1 MNSISVA
8 QLTVSRSTTNNDEA
22 LPRLRIPLAEL
33 AEHRQRKSGRKRPDK
48 AAEAETPAAAAAVGA
63 LMRLDAPRSPAGPR
77 SIVRISSS
85 PSLSPGNSV
94 DADLGDPAQGSAPSD
109 EPTKKQSRLTPSR
122 VNGCWQLRAAP
133 LRDPF
138 HLPQKHRWPCLRQ
151 ACVCWRGLSSILQES
166 STSSLSVLEPPSA
179 TYHCHLPLPSIL
191 SDPASFSKPPGT
203 PPGSNPNDVR
213 ASLPGPPFEP
223 GISMEPTRTQF
234 LSCPVPL
241 LFPPHLLVL
250 LLQLFIYRPQC
261 IHRHPSIA
269 SPPPTPRPK

>member
-33 AEHRQRKSGRKRPDK
+33 AEHRQRKSGRKRSDK

-94 DADLGDPAQGSAPSD
+94 DTDLGDPAQGSAPSD

-138 HLPQKHRWPCLRQ
+138 HLPQKTPLAVSQTSVRLLAGPELHSPGVINFFSVRAR
-151 ACVCWRGLSSILQES
+151 ASI
-166 STSSLSVLEPPSA
+166 
-179 TYHCHLPLPSIL
+179 CHLPLPSIL

>member
-33 AEHRQRKSGRKRPDK
+33 AEHRQRKSGRKRSDK

-94 DADLGDPAQGSAPSD
+94 DTDLGDPAQGSAPSD

-179 TYHCHLPLPSIL
+179 TYHCHPSYPIQPPSQNLRGRHPGQIRMTSALLSRAPRSSPGYPWNPL
-191 SDPASFSKPPGT
+191 G
-203 PPGSNPNDVR
+203 PN
-213 ASLPGPPFEP
+213 
-223 GISMEPTRTQF
+223 
-234 LSCPVPL
+234 SCPVPFLCYFL
-241 LFPPHLLVL
+241 LTCLSFSYSSS
-250 LLQLFIYRPQC
+250 FIAPNA
-261 IHRHPSIA
+261 SIVIPA
-269 SPPPTPRPK
+269 